1 MTSNIELLGIQVE
14 VPSDC
19 AWFYYCEDDHSKI
32 GWWRQDIIDSSC
44 KDVDGLGPASLAIV
58 AACARCWWLEKAE
71 DVKTTTSGSGRDYQR
86 SVFEERADA
95 WAQVFR
101 KAMEASK

>member
-1 MTSNIELLGIQVE
+1 MTNTIELLGIQVE

-58 AACARCWWLEKAE
+58 AACARCWWLDKA
-71 DVKTTTSGSGRDYQR
+71 SSRDPWQNE
-86 SVFEERADA
+86 SLKAKQHADA
-95 WAQVFR
+95 WAQVYR
-101 KAMEASK
+101 KAMEQVK